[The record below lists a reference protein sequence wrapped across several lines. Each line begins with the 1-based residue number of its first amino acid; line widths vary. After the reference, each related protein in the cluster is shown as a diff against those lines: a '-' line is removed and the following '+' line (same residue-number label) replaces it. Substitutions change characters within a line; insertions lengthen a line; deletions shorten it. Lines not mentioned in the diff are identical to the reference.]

1 MPSKSFIKSS
11 FIYTVVGSLPLATSI
26 LLLPFYGNSSLLSTA
41 DFGLLAIY
49 IILSE
54 LAKILF
60 TFSAD
65 SFLGFNYIHYN
76 NSKSN
81 LQRFIGT
88 TSVFMLVYGVLMLL
102 LFCVLGGSAIK
113 LLYPGKNISF
123 YPFGFLSVLTG
134 LLNGIFKAY
143 STLMIYREK
152 PAPFLWSNIIHFTL
166 VLAVS
171 ITGLYLYPQ
180 TLLGPIWGRFVGAI
194 ATFLWSLTYF
204 ISASRFK
211 VDFNILKKLLSYSAP
226 LYLFGILYWIV
237 SNIDRYFILGL
248 LSEKD
253 VAIFDFA
260 VKLTLAIEFLQNG
273 LSSAIYPK
281 IFQIWK
287 KNDDVPHGNVEIN
300 RFFHVFALITVVG
313 IPVLYL
319 SVPLLV
325 PLLVNNSEL
334 YASFNLLPLLFA
346 GMVSRIWYYYLVAP
360 IYYFKQ
366 TKVMPLVFGFAAIF
380 QIASTYI
387 LIQLNGI
394 DGAVWANLLTKLFQV
409 FLLYLFVRRF
419 YTLRVNVKKL
429 IVFPAVYMMLLIA
442 AEIFLKP
449 VNIYLLNLIHIVI
462 ITVLAYS
469 FFRNELKWENIRTA
483 LKK

>member
-1 MPSKSFIKSS
+1 
-11 FIYTVVGSLPLATSI
+11 
-26 LLLPFYGNSSLLSTA
+26 
-41 DFGLLAIY
+41 
-49 IILSE
+49 
-54 LAKILF
+54 
-60 TFSAD
+60 
-65 SFLGFNYIHYN
+65 
-76 NSKSN
+76 
-81 LQRFIGT
+81 
-88 TSVFMLVYGVLMLL
+88 
-102 LFCVLGGSAIK
+102 
-113 LLYPGKNISF
+113 
-123 YPFGFLSVLTG
+123 
-134 LLNGIFKAY
+134 
-143 STLMIYREK
+143 
-152 PAPFLWSNIIHFTL
+152 
-166 VLAVS
+166 
-171 ITGLYLYPQ
+171 
-180 TLLGPIWGRFVGAI
+180 
-194 ATFLWSLTYF
+194 
-204 ISASRFK
+204 
-211 VDFNILKKLLSYSAP
+211 
-226 LYLFGILYWIV
+226 
-237 SNIDRYFILGL
+237 
-248 LSEKD
+248 
-253 VAIFDFA
+253 
-260 VKLTLAIEFLQNG
+260 
-273 LSSAIYPK
+273 
-281 IFQIWK
+281 
-287 KNDDVPHGNVEIN
+287 
-300 RFFHVFALITVVG
+300 G

-429 IVFPAVYMMLLIA
+429 IVFPAVYMMLLIS

-462 ITVLAYS
+462 IGVLAYS